1 MYEISLLISALC
13 LIGVTFYF
21 VRKPS
26 FSIYHPLGLY
36 IIVHGLLFVV
46 RPIVGDILHYSALY
60 TIYDFTPSLE
70 DRLTVIYAANLCFL
84 CFSFFS
90 LRVGNMPMTFRFDR
104 YDGEERR
111 RLSQVF
117 VWTLVLVMPIGL
129 YSLMTSYNDLA
140 GGENVKGMLIDHA
153 SGYSFNTESNGYLTD
168 AQGMLGPCAAL
179 IIWMGRFRLLSW
191 FPLAGFIL
199 FKAGTGGRG
208 PFVLALLMAGLLYC
222 FENRRRFPPTSV
234 IVAAAA
240 GLLLFTTI
248 GADRGA
254 TLRELFGQKVTVDA
268 DALHDEWN
276 KQKFLESMDW
286 ANMEYFEYLV
296 YVIPHKSG
304 THDYFLDNFQLF
316 TDPIP
321 RVFWTE
327 KPKGEP
333 FRKIFLF
340 NYGNPVGMTRSLPG
354 EGWYALGW
362 FGVIIWSS
370 LWGYVTG
377 SVYRRFA
384 ASEQTTMQ
392 TCSYMIFWTALVI
405 FYRDGL
411 LVTLMHN
418 LGVYLAP
425 VALWYIFARL
435 FAVPKAA
442 QLRREA
448 KLAARRAEQLSA
460 NADLTPADLAKR
472 NAQSYMASLPAAVR
486 RRRLALQGQPTT
498 PPSA

>member
-1 MYEISLLISALC
+1 MYEIALLISTIC

-21 VRKPS
+21 VQQPS
-26 FSIYHPLGLY
+26 FNIYHPLGLY
-36 IIVHGLLFVV
+36 IVVHALLFVV
-46 RPIVGDILHYSALY
+46 RPITGEILHYTTLY
-60 TIYDFTPSLE
+60 TVYDFTPSLE
-70 DRLTVIYAANLCFL
+70 ERLTVIYAANLCFL
-84 CFSFFS
+84 CFSFFC
-90 LRVGNMPMTFRFDR
+90 LRTGNMPMAFRFDR
-104 YDGEERR
+104 FDTEEQR

-117 VWTLVLVMPIGL
+117 VWTLMAVMPIGL
-129 YSLMTSYNDLA
+129 YSFITSYHDLS
-140 GGENVKGMLIDHA
+140 GGEAVKGMIIDQA
-153 SGYSFNTESNGYLTD
+153 SGYKYNTDTNGYLTD

-191 FPLAGFIL
+191 FPLAGFVL
-199 FKAGTGGRG
+199 FRAGTGGRG
-208 PFVLALLMAGLLYC
+208 PFVLALLMACLLYC
-222 FENRRRFPPTSV
+222 IEKRRRFPPV
-234 IVAAAA
+234 LFVGWAAA
-240 GLLLFTTI
+240 GLMLFSTI

-254 TLRELFGQKVTVDA
+254 TLREMLGQKVTVDA
-268 DALHDEWN
+268 EAGRDDAK

-304 THDYFLDNFQLF
+304 TYDYFLDNFQLF
-316 TDPIP
+316 TDPVP
-321 RVFWTE
+321 RIYWTQ
-327 KPKGEP
+327 KPRGEP

-362 FGVIIWSS
+362 FGVVIWSS
-370 LWGYVTG
+370 LWGYITG

-384 ASEQTTMQ
+384 NSAQTTMQ
-392 TCSYMIFWTALVI
+392 TCSYVMFWAILVL
-405 FYRDGL
+405 FYRDGML
-411 LVTLMHN
+411 LTMIHN

-425 VALWYIFARL
+425 VAIWYIFARL

-460 NADLTPADLAKR
+460 DADLDPADLAKR
-472 NAQSYMASLPAAVR
+472 KEQSYFAALPAAVR
-486 RRRLALQGQPTT
+486 RRRLAMQGQPTT
-498 PPSA
+498 PPLA